1 MADFNNTIFGELKI
15 VDPPI
20 RVLSFGP
27 VKDSM
32 LVESQPLLDYG
43 EYNSIQISDGSD
55 GKYAGI
61 FGFAPLAVTA
71 SQWSA
76 LKRVKLILTTN
87 GYHPDPSQ
95 VAIYVV
101 RDDTW
106 TEYGINWG
114 NQPVHEEVPI
124 TGYEVEAN
132 AGTITFDLTD
142 YFKNFGDI
150 TGKSF
155 NFYVKSDVKTERPL
169 SVCSK
174 EYSVAENR
182 PKLTVSYY
190 DYQSVPILSSINS
203 DINVVACAR
212 SEIEC
217 DLTVQSNFVS
227 ADISCAITV
236 PKFALTPAEIV
247 CDLSVEQRVL
257 AEIACDLLVE
267 KQVLLPADID
277 CDITVLRTLP
287 AVDIA
292 CDLTVEKQTIQ
303 SEITADIIAAA
314 VLTPVDV
321 ECTVL
326 VEKQAINGDLPADIS
341 VSVKTTPVDIEC
353 TATVEKQPY
362 SFDIAGDI
370 NVVISAY
377 ADIECDLN
385 VEKQVVP
392 ALDINCDITAVP
404 GVGAD
409 IECDMLAVLPMIPK
423 DVESDIT
430 VIPAV
435 VGDINCDITVHRT
448 VVSDIECDM
457 KAAQRTDAFIDCT
470 VYVGVNIAKEIN
482 CDIEVKAAA
491 YLDIACDI
499 TVQSTA
505 KSGSYSYIIS

>member
-190 DYQSVPILSSINS
+190 DYQLVPILSSINS

-227 ADISCAITV
+227 ADISCDITV

-257 AEIACDLLVE
+257 AEIVCDLLVE

-353 TATVEKQPY
+353 TATVEKQLAQRDSTVPP
-362 SFDIAGDI
+362 
-370 NVVISAY
+370 SAY
-377 ADIECDLN
+377 EKTDKTVVVAQPDNKDAPVAIYKINTYRNWEFGTGVGYQDGSTYIPVSLQRN
-385 VEKQVVP
+385 YDKQHSVMAEAHFDVEK
-392 ALDINCDITAVP
+392 
-404 GVGAD
+404 
-409 IECDMLAVLPMIPK
+409 
-423 DVESDIT
+423 
-430 VIPAV
+430 
-435 VGDINCDITVHRT
+435 
-448 VVSDIECDM
+448 
-457 KAAQRTDAFIDCT
+457 
-470 VYVGVNIAKEIN
+470 KEIN
-482 CDIEVKAAA
+482 GGELQWKVHF
-491 YLDIACDI
+491 
-499 TVQSTA
+499 
-505 KSGSYSYIIS
+505 